1 MERIRRTWE
10 PHERTRPFP
19 KPRISGRPEPGT
31 IADTL
36 RLHDGKHRCDAE
48 QAYPQE
54 ACGLLIG
61 TLSAAGWNVQAVRQV
76 ANLNTERATD
86 RFQLDP
92 EAYRR
97 IDLELRGSQQE
108 IIGVYHSH
116 PDCPAKPSPTDL
128 GSAWE
133 GFVYPIISVYRG
145 QASDVR
151 CWTLGSDE
159 RFRSVPLLQ
168 ESP

>member
-1 MERIRRTWE
+1 MNE
-10 PHERTRPFP
+10 PARFQSPEYLAVL
-19 KPRISGRPEPGT
+19 SPEPSPIHCACT
-31 IADTL
+31 TESIDAM
-36 RLHDGKHRCDAE
+36 RQAAE
-48 QAYPQE
+48 QAYPRE

-133 GFVYPIISVYRG
+133 GFVYPIISVHRG